1 MSMSVDSGTR
11 LGPYE
16 VVSLIGKGGMGEVYH
31 ARDTRL
37 GRKVALKVLST
48 DVTQNEDR
56 VRRFQQEAR
65 AASALNHPNIIT
77 IYDVGQIDSAHF
89 IATELIEGETLR
101 QKVKRSDMLLL
112 EVLDVAIQTAT
123 ALAAAHAAGI
133 MHRDIKPENIMLRS
147 DGYVKVLDF
156 GLAKLIENTGGQ
168 RGMDSDAEAE
178 TQSFVDTKPG
188 TVLGTV
194 SYMSPEQARG
204 VVLDARTDIFSLG
217 VVIYEMITSRTPFDG
232 ATISEV
238 IAAII
243 SKRPA
248 PLARYVAEVPIELER
263 IVSKTLS
270 KDRDERYQTTKDML
284 IDLKR
289 LKQQLEFE
297 AERDSGHAE
306 LSLPRITS
314 NSGNQSAIP
323 VRDSSSRTQEM
334 VAGIGSQSS
343 AEYLLREIRRH
354 KRAVLVTLAVIAL
367 AVAGYIFFPRSKT
380 IDSVAVIPFDTE
392 TGDANSR
399 FIRDKVAQ
407 QIISGLSRLSN
418 LNVKSFGASLPFADK
433 VNDPR
438 DVGKRLE
445 VAAVLTG
452 KIVKHESDDTIS
464 INVELVNT
472 RDSSVIWSETYDR
485 KFADLRRVQEDIL
498 KGISEKIGPP
508 LSEQEKRRREA
519 EQLTQEGRYYWEK
532 RTAMDM
538 RNALRYFEQAYSKAP
553 DYAPAYA
560 GVADCYNM
568 LVAYGAEPP
577 ASAFG
582 KAKEAAEKALSLDS
596 KLAEA
601 HASLAFVRFR
611 LDWDW
616 EDAEAEF
623 RRAIALSPEYGQS
636 YTWYAN
642 QLTALGRFK
651 EAEEQTRRAQE
662 LDSFSPI
669 VQSHFGFIYYFAH
682 RYDDVIENCQRTLKL
697 SPTFFASRRYLGL
710 AYTQK
715 KMYAEAIAEF
725 QKSVAASGGSP
736 IVKAEL
742 GHAYAASGNR
752 VEAEKV
758 IEELMRVSNERYISP
773 YYVAMIYAGL
783 GDKEKAFEWLDRAY
797 EDRADYLVYLKVDPR
812 FDPLQSDE
820 RFQQMLQKIGL
831 N

>member
-1 MSMSVDSGTR
+1 MGISVDSGTR

-16 VVSLIGKGGMGEVYH
+16 VVVLIGKGGMGEVYH

-37 GRKVALKVLST
+37 GRKVALKVLSA

-101 QKVKRSDMLLL
+101 QRMKRSDMLLL

-133 MHRDIKPENIMLRS
+133 MHRDIKPENIMLRG

-178 TQSFVDTKPG
+178 TQSLVDTKPG

-232 ATISEV
+232 ATVSEV

-314 NSGNQSAIP
+314 NSGNQSGVP

-334 VAGIGSQSS
+334 VAALRSQSS
-343 AEYLLREIRRH
+343 AEYLLKEIRRH
-354 KRAVLVTLAVIAL
+354 KRAVLVTLAVIVL

-392 TGDANSR
+392 NGDANSR
-399 FIRDKVAQ
+399 LIRDKVAQ

-418 LNVKSFGASLPFADK
+418 LKVRPFSATLPFADK
-433 VNDPR
+433 PINPSEAA
-438 DVGKRLE
+438 KTLE
-445 VAAVLTG
+445 VAALLTG
-452 KIVKHESDDTIS
+452 KVVKREGDDTLFVS
-464 INVELVNT
+464 VELINA
-472 RDSSVIWSETYDR
+472 RDNSVVWSEQFDS
-485 KFADLRRVQEDIL
+485 KFADLRRLHEEIL
-498 KGISEKIGPP
+498 KGVTEKIGPP
-508 LSEQEKRRREA
+508 LTDEQKRRREA
-519 EQLTQEGRYYWEK
+519 QQLSEEGRYLWEK
-532 RTAMDM
+532 RTAKDM
-538 RNALRYFEQAYSKAP
+538 RNAIRYFEQAIAKAP
-553 DYAPAYA
+553 DYAPAHA
-560 GVADCYNM
+560 GLADCYNM
-568 LVAYGAEPP
+568 LVAYGSESP
-577 ASAFG
+577 STAFP
-582 KAKEAAEKALSLDS
+582 KAKDAAEKAISLNGQ
-596 KLAEA
+596 LAEA

-611 LDWDW
+611 SDWDW
-616 EDAEAEF
+616 EDAESEF
-623 RRAIALSPEYGQS
+623 RRAITLSPEYGQT

-642 QLTALGRFK
+642 QLTALGRFS
-651 EAEEQTRRAQE
+651 EAEEQTRRAQQ
-662 LDSFSPI
+662 LDPFSLI
-669 VQSHFGFIYYFAH
+669 VNSHYGFIYYFAH
-682 RYDDVIENCQRTLKL
+682 RYDDVITNCQKTLKL
-697 SPTFFASRRYLGL
+697 DPNFFAARRYLGL

-725 QKSVAASGGSP
+725 QRAVTASGGSP

-742 GHAYAASGNR
+742 GHAHAASGNR
-752 VEAEKV
+752 PQAERV
-758 IEELMRVSNERYISP
+758 IEELIRVSNERYISP
-773 YYVAMIYAGL
+773 YYIAMIYAGL
-783 GDKEKAFEWLDRAY
+783 GDREKAFEWLDRAY
-797 EDRADYLVYLKVDPR
+797 DDRADYLVYLKVDPR